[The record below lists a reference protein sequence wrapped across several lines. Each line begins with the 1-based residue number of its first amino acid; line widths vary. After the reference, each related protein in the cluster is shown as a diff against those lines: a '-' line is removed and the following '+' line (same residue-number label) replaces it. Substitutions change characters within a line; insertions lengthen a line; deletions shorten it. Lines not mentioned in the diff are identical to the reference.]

1 MDSFPIYAFFVHLVS
16 VLTLYTIWVFRD
28 KPWPI
33 AISFLLASVVISYSV
48 SLLNLS
54 DYEVYVL
61 IFGQIDPGLPF
72 FDSWKSTPF
81 EIGYFALNY
90 FGHFFLDSFDSMR
103 VGLIFII
110 LLFKVAFLV
119 KWGKFYFISF
129 LFYLS
134 FVWYADSYLLRSSV
148 AASIS
153 LVAFW
158 ALFDRRPAYQ
168 FFVSILIAS
177 TFHISALIL
186 LPFWWLRN
194 VKVSQNLGFW
204 LLSSIIILGFFGVGH
219 LIVNGIAGILSVDI
233 VLVDRLVDYGESTYG
248 KSAGILRV
256 SVLIYVLITAV
267 YIYFRDILVRRIY
280 GYDLIL
286 CILLFSL
293 FLLLGLSDFV
303 VLSDRLFRLTGFF
316 FAIAIG
322 QIFYCVR
329 EKDQALWLA
338 VAVGF
343 CNVFPYFQPGAVSF
357 LH

>member
-1 MDSFPIYAFFVHLVS
+1 MDSVPIYAFFVHLVS
-16 VLTLYTIWVFRD
+16 VLTLCTIWIFRD

-33 AISFLLASVVISYSV
+33 AISFFLASVVISFCV
-48 SLLNLS
+48 SLFDLS
-54 DYEVYVL
+54 DYEVYAL

-72 FDSWKSTPF
+72 LDSWKSTPF

-90 FGHFFLDSFDSMR
+90 FGHSFLDSFDSMR

-110 LLFKVAFLV
+110 LIFKIVFLV
-119 KWGKFYFISF
+119 KWGKFYFVSF

-148 AASIS
+148 AASIL

-168 FFVSILIAS
+168 FFVPILIAS

-186 LPFWWLRN
+186 IPFWWLRDM
-194 VKVSQNLGFW
+194 KVSQKLGFS
-204 LLSSIIILGFFGVGH
+204 LLSSIIILGFFGLGH
-219 LIVNGIAGILSVDI
+219 LIINGVAGILSVDI
-233 VLVDRLVDYGESTYG
+233 VLVERLVDYGDSEYG

-256 SVLIYVLITAV
+256 SVLIYVLITFV
-267 YIYFRDILVRRIY
+267 YIYFKDILVRRIY

-286 CILLFSL
+286 CTLLFSL
-293 FLLLGLSDFV
+293 FLLLGFSDFEI
-303 VLSDRLFRLTGFF
+303 LSDRLFRLTGFF

-322 QIFYCVR
+322 QIFYCLR
-329 EKDQALWLA
+329 EKEQPLCLA

-343 CNVFPYFQPGAVSF
+343 FNVFPYFLPGAVPF
-357 LH
+357 LD